1 MSEKIKE
8 RLKSK
13 IVWLAIL
20 AQVVLI
26 VTLFN
31 PSVANEIKI
40 VSTSLI
46 EMATLIGVL
55 NNPSDKEEF

>member
-13 IVWLAIL
+13 ITWLAIL

-26 VTLFN
+26 ITLFN
-31 PSVANEIKI
+31 PKIADEIKI
-40 VSTSLI
+40 VATSLI

-55 NNPSDKEEF
+55 NNPSDLEKF